1 MFQPLVLAGLGASLA
16 INAYRTLKLLEFCV
30 TVLGDDYNLLCGLN
44 RELGFIAG
52 NNILEVLGLYLVIE
66 DDASCQNDSEDWSAL
81 DSVLTES
88 GAFPMLHRV
97 SVEIYW
103 CSESESTDISEQEK
117 MSKIL
122 QEDKFPRL
130 VKSKGVK
137 FDFSAHFQYGSW

>member
-97 SVEIYW
+97 SVEIY
-103 CSESESTDISEQEK
+103 
-117 MSKIL
+117 
-122 QEDKFPRL
+122 
-130 VKSKGVK
+130 
-137 FDFSAHFQYGSW
+137 